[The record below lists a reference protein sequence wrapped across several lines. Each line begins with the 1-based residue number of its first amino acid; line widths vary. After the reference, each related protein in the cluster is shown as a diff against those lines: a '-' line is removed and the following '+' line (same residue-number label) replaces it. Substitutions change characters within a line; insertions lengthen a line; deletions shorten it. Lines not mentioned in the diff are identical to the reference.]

1 MGRGVVVSSMQKTVK
16 TGMSPGDEKSYLAEY
31 GELWSLWGGLI
42 HVLAWSRL
50 ALDSLGICVGLLR
63 TGEDGNSVFVE
74 LLLIRYLETCI
85 RGSCKLSEVL
95 VVVPPT
101 YIHTQD
107 AFMKKT
113 RARCSDR
120 VPSRAVAGN

>member
-50 ALDSLGICVGLLR
+50 ALDFFWG
-63 TGEDGNSVFVE
+63 F
-74 LLLIRYLETCI
+74 
-85 RGSCKLSEVL
+85 VL
-95 VVVPPT
+95 VCSGLERRKIVFRRAATNTVPRDM
-101 YIHTQD
+101 YSW
-107 AFMKKT
+107 FMQAIGSS
-113 RARCSDR
+113 R
-120 VPSRAVAGN
+120 SRATNLHTYPRRFHEEDSSSVQ